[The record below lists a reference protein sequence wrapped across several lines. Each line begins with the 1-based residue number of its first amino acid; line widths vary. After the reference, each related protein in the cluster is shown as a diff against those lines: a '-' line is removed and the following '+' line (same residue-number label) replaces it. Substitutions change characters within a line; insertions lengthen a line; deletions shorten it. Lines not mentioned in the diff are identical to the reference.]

1 MARRYITATEFRDF
15 SLNQSKLIGILNHNM
30 TKLSTD
36 VSWLKKLAGWQIG
49 FLAAIAATVI
59 CGFIKLVYLGG

>member
-1 MARRYITATEFRDF
+1 MDRQYITALEFGDF

-36 VSWLKKLAGWQIG
+36 VCWLKKLVGWQVGLMVAIG
-49 FLAAIAATVI
+49 ASIITSIL
-59 CGFIKLVYLGG
+59 YGGI